1 MPSAPYGGLRVL
13 LATLGLLGN
22 EKSLRAFQTLYQ
34 PTAYLAF
41 LKKPLHSPLLQRA
54 QKKKN
59 PPQLGFTID
68 CAARAPS
75 SSSTFP
81 EVAERMAGGSA
92 AAEAEMDRDV
102 SRGAVVPS
110 FEFAFDSPNFS
121 DRVLRIEIVAG
132 DNGPASNGDVC
143 GGSIADHL
151 EETAEEG
158 HNIDSNITMD
168 GTSVLTVKTLHVNSA
183 ILAARCPFFLKL
195 FSNGMK
201 ESDQTHPRIRI
212 ADSEQN
218 ALMEVLS
225 YMYSGK
231 LTATAPTL
239 LLDIL
244 MVADKFEVL
253 SCMRH
258 CSELLTSLPM
268 TTESALLYV
277 DHPCS
282 TSLAAEVQ
290 HVIGVAKEF
299 LAKKYRDFDKFQD
312 EAMNISLSGIEAI
325 LSSSDIHVLIEDDLY
340 FFMVKLARERY
351 PVLEERRKILSS
363 RLFPLLR
370 FSHMTFSTLREILA
384 CTDNDIDHDQ
394 VTKCI
399 TEDPKCSKCLTLDCE
414 FAAKRKSS
422 GKFVTLYNN
431 ELTFNDERG
440 CGCADLFEM
449 PWFMFIADDDLFI
462 DGVLHLRADV
472 AVVGQP
478 KLQT

>member
-1 MPSAPYGGLRVL
+1 
-13 LATLGLLGN
+13 
-22 EKSLRAFQTLYQ
+22 
-34 PTAYLAF
+34 
-41 LKKPLHSPLLQRA
+41 
-54 QKKKN
+54 
-59 PPQLGFTID
+59 
-68 CAARAPS
+68 
-75 SSSTFP
+75 
-81 EVAERMAGGSA
+81 MAGGSA

-399 TEDPKCSKCLTLDCE
+399 TEVLLHKAYPAEMEGPLAADARAYKLKPVTVVAFAGPCPQDPKCSKCLTLDCE

>member
-1 MPSAPYGGLRVL
+1 
-13 LATLGLLGN
+13 
-22 EKSLRAFQTLYQ
+22 
-34 PTAYLAF
+34 
-41 LKKPLHSPLLQRA
+41 
-54 QKKKN
+54 
-59 PPQLGFTID
+59 
-68 CAARAPS
+68 
-75 SSSTFP
+75 
-81 EVAERMAGGSA
+81 MAGGSA

-132 DNGPASNGDVC
+132 DNGPASSGDVC

-151 EETAEEG
+151 EETAEKG
-158 HNIDSNITMD
+158 HNIDSNITID

-282 TSLAAEVQ
+282 TSLATEVQ

-299 LAKKYRDFDKFQD
+299 LANRDFDKFQD
-312 EAMNISLSGIEAI
+312 KAMNISLSGIEAI
-325 LSSSDIHVLIEDDLY
+325 LSSQEFRLMAGCEMDD
-340 FFMVKLARERY
+340 FT
-351 PVLEERRKILSS
+351 SNS
-363 RLFPLLR
+363 LR
-370 FSHMTFSTLREILA
+370 FFLYLLIHW
-384 CTDNDIDHDQ
+384 
-394 VTKCI
+394 
-399 TEDPKCSKCLTLDCE
+399 DPKCSKCLTLDCE

-422 GKFVTLYNN
+422 GKFVTLYDN
-431 ELTFNDERG
+431 ELTFNDEHG
-440 CGCADLFEM
+440 LGCADLFEM
-449 PWFMFIADDDLFI
+449 PWSMFIADDDLFI